1 MAIWEKRY
9 ASGNSGIRVVLA
21 MGLVALVAGFG
32 MGAGPANAATA
43 TGTVYV
49 IHGIIGQNL
58 NVLVDGKESM
68 ASAAPKSII
77 GPLHLSA
84 GTHSVTLKK
93 GSTTVASSKIAVK
106 AGSNMDVIAHL
117 KSDASQG
124 AEISSFSNDLDPVT
138 RGKLRLAIA
147 HVAAAPPA
155 DIKVD
160 GKTLFSNIANGEAL
174 KVVVPAAT
182 YRVAVLPAATGGDA
196 ILGPVDLTVKAGTLT
211 RVFAVGDVS
220 KGSMDAVVHSL
231 PVKQTGSS
239 APSSVLTGDGGQAA
253 TSFVG
258 DGPGWRSGIAAI
270 LILALLTAGFA
281 ARLRRRA

>member
-1 MAIWEKRY
+1 MEARQKLY

-21 MGLVALVAGFG
+21 LALAALVAGLGF
-32 MGAGPANAATA
+32 GAGPAAAAPA

-49 IHGIIGQNL
+49 IHGIVGKKL
-58 NVLVDGKESM
+58 DVLVDGKESK
-68 ASAAPKSII
+68 AAAAPKSVV
-77 GPLHLSA
+77 GPLKLSA
-84 GTHSVTLKK
+84 GTHSVTLKS
-93 GSTTVASSKIAVK
+93 GSKTVASSKVAVK
-106 AGSNMDVIAHL
+106 AGSSLDVVAHL

-124 AEISSFSNDLDPVT
+124 AEITPFSNDTDPVS

-160 GKTLFSNIANGEAL
+160 GKTLFSNVANGEAL
-174 KVVVPAAT
+174 KIVVPANT

-211 RVFAVGDVS
+211 RVFAVGDVA

-231 PVKQTGSS
+231 PVKQTGSGE
-239 APSSVLTGDGGQAA
+239 PGSVQTGDGGQAA

-258 DGPGWRSGIAAI
+258 EGPTWRSAVPAV
-270 LILALLTAGFA
+270 LVLALFA
-281 ARLRRRA
+281 AAFAPRLRRRA